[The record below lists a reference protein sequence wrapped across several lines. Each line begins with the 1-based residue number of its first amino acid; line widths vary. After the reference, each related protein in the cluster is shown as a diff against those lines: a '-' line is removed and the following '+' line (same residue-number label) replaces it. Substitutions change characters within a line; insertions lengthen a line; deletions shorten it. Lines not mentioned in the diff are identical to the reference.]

1 MGDRELTA
9 EQKEALEREIER
21 RIRAKASR
29 KVFVRLGFMWH
40 LAMFLIIMVGLT
52 AINLTQSPSYLWVL
66 WVFGGWGLAVL
77 IHAFAT
83 FTMGSIT
90 EDMIRTEIE
99 REKQRRGL
107 L

>member
-1 MGDRELTA
+1 MDKRELTA
-9 EQKEALEREIER
+9 EQREALEREIER
-21 RIRAKASR
+21 KIRSKARR
-29 KVFVRLGFMWH
+29 KVHVRLGFMWH
-40 LAMFLIIMVGLT
+40 LAMFFIIMLGLT
-52 AINLTQSPSYLWVL
+52 AINVTQSPDYLWVL

-83 FTMGSIT
+83 YSMGGLT
-90 EDMIRTEIE
+90 EEMIRAEVE